1 MKPHPDP
8 APQDTNPPNTPEPT
22 TMRLTPVFTPMLLA
36 LVLGAT
42 CLPAQEPSSQF
53 VDLAKIHTDIR
64 SRRAGSY
71 DRTGGNAD
79 NIPNIPDGA
88 RYTLMDVKG
97 AGVITHIWITLAPG
111 PDTLNR
117 NDIVIRMY
125 WDGKPFPSVESPI
138 GAFFGNGWGES
149 YNFVSAPLAVTPGWG
164 K

>member
-1 MKPHPDP
+1 
-8 APQDTNPPNTPEPT
+8 
-22 TMRLTPVFTPMLLA
+22 MLLA

-164 K
+164 KSYVSYFAMP